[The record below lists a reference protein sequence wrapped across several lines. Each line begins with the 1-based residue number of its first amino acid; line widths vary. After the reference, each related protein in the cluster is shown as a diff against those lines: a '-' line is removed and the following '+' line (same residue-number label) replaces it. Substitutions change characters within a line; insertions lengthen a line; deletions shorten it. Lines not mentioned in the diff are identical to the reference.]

1 MSESSID
8 SLEKLYARRCHCGLN
23 ALNLTAWTDLNAG
36 RRFYKCPRPKA
47 TSCGYWE
54 WQDKQ
59 QLPPREVTV
68 IMDLKGKLDVMK
80 VERNK
85 LKRIVDGMEKAERD
99 NLEILFEETK
109 FISAQEAGKVML
121 LEKKIKKLKTIIF
134 ISCALFV
141 VFVVRIMK

>member
-1 MSESSID
+1 MSESSIN

-23 ALNLTAWTDLNAG
+23 ALNLMAWTDLNAG
-36 RRFYKCPRPKA
+36 RRFYKCPRPKV

-59 QLPPREVTV
+59 QLPPRAVTV
-68 IMDLKGKLDVMK
+68 IMDLKSKLDVMK

-85 LKRIVDGMEKAERD
+85 LKQIVDGMEKAERD
-99 NLEILFEETK
+99 NLKILFEEMK